1 MQSLGR
7 ALPLRRDPAPSRWA
21 YRMQRL
27 WLTPLFR
34 VGMRV
39 GLPAFLILLVLAIY
53 LSNADRRA
61 AAFGVFSAARESVA
75 ERPMFMVRLLLV
87 VASFPTTR
95 AGMAAGTRGQERTT
109 SFCSIFRQMQVR
121 KFSK

>member
-34 VGMRV
+34 VTMRV
-39 GLPAFLILLVLAIY
+39 GLPAFVITLAMGLY
-53 LSNADRRA
+53 LSDSVRRQ
-61 AAFGVFSAARESVA
+61 AFGQSLTAMRTKVEQ
-75 ERPMFMVRLLLV
+75 RPEFQVGLLSIDGASPELADAVRAKL
-87 VASFPTTR
+87 A
-95 AGMAAGTRGQERTT
+95 
-109 SFCSIFRQMQVR
+109 
-121 KFSK
+121 

>member
-34 VGMRV
+34 VTMRV
-39 GLPAFLILLVLAIY
+39 GLPAFLITLAVGIY
-53 LSNADRRA
+53 LSDQARRD
-61 AAFGVFSAARESVA
+61 AFA
-75 ERPMFMVRLLLV
+75 ENFTEIKVKV
-87 VASFPTTR
+87 E
-95 AGMAAGTRGQERTT
+95 Q
-109 SFCSIFRQMQVR
+109 
-121 KFSK
+121 

>member
-34 VGMRV
+34 VTMRV
-39 GLPAFLILLVLAIY
+39 GMPAFFLTLALGIY
-53 LSNADRRA
+53 LSDAGRRD
-61 AAFGVFSAARESVA
+61 AFVNLATNVKAHVA
-75 ERPMFMVRLLLV
+75 ERPMFMVNLLSIDGASPELADAVRARLDLHLPQSSL
-87 VASFPTTR
+87 ALDLDAIKHAPL
-95 AGMAAGTRGQERTT
+95 
-109 SFCSIFRQMQVR
+109 
-121 KFSK
+121 